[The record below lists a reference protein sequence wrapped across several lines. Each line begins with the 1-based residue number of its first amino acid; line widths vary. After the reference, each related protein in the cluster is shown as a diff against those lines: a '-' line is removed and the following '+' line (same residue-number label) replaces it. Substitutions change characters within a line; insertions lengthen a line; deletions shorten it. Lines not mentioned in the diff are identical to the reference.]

1 VSALDLTEEYCET
14 AGWLNQ
20 LVGLDKAITVRRGDV
35 TDLPFGDASFDVVV
49 SLHVQM
55 NVADKPRLYSEAR
68 RVLAAGRRLALWDV
82 TAGSGPLHYPLPWA
96 DEPELNHLVSADQLR
111 AEIEAAGFIVVH
123 WNDLSEP
130 AAAVMEGFLSAPPG
144 PLRLRTFVENFVE
157 KVGNLT
163 RGLSDGSLRVIQGV
177 ARATA

>member
-1 VSALDLTEEYCET
+1 
-14 AGWLNQ
+14 
-20 LVGLDKAITVRRGDV
+20 
-35 TDLPFGDASFDVVV
+35 V

-55 NVADKPRLYSEAR
+55 NVTDKARLYSEAR
-68 RVLAAGRRLALWDV
+68 RVLAAGGRLALWDV
-82 TAGSGPLHYPLPWA
+82 SAGTGPLRYPLPWA
-96 DEPELNHLVSADQLR
+96 DDPELSHLVSPDQLR
-111 AEIEAAGFIVVH
+111 AEIEAAGFSVVA

-130 AAAVMEGFLSAPPG
+130 AAAVMEGFLSAPRR
-144 PLRLRTFVENFVE
+144 PLGLHTFVENFVE